1 MFTSTRHPETQR
13 ERERIVMSVWTCAI
27 SLTVAF
33 ACVMMLG
40 LGLEGSLG
48 RRGVNPRTIV
58 PSLLSSVLFSS
69 AAAAAASS
77 FSEMHNCC
85 HLFSC
90 TRQQVQ
96 SAFERGHDLR
106 CKLFS
111 WCKPCKEEQEEEEE
125 KRKRKKNESGGRQVF
140 HERANRS
147 HRLCV
152 VACRQKNRWRDS
164 SSSSSS
170 SSYSSFGELDMDMLL
185 LLFSLFSGL

>member
-1 MFTSTRHPETQR
+1 
-13 ERERIVMSVWTCAI
+13 
-27 SLTVAF
+27 
-33 ACVMMLG
+33 
-40 LGLEGSLG
+40 
-48 RRGVNPRTIV
+48 
-58 PSLLSSVLFSS
+58 
-69 AAAAAASS
+69 
-77 FSEMHNCC
+77 MHNCC